1 MENVEQDLQTV
12 RKVFVDY
19 PKQYDLAKD
28 QLVKINQE
36 RQDLL
41 HVIELGKLDAI
52 ALSRTVRELKRVQ
65 QVRRKLKSEIEVL
78 EEVTRFI
85 NNFPK
90 NRKHEINQAIG
101 NVRSVQ
107 ERQKR
112 RIYTMRIRKDLQEYV
127 R

>member
-1 MENVEQDLQTV
+1 MENVEQDLLTV

-19 PKQYDLAKD
+19 PKQYDLAKE
-28 QLVKINQE
+28 QLMKVEQE

-78 EEVTRFI
+78 GEVMKFVGRFSKSRRNVI
-85 NNFPK
+85 N
-90 NRKHEINQAIG
+90 EAIG